1 MLVYKHASGIPD
13 KGYTCMNNFKVDLSR
28 CSQCG
33 ACVKSCQAELLLLD
47 PYPTMLEADLCILC
61 GHCLAVCPTGAI
73 SLGDDNP
80 AAGLP
85 VTRPRHPE
93 ELKGLILSRRSMRR
107 FKNKEVPQEIIDDLL
122 DTAWNAPTGA
132 NRGALQFS
140 VLADR
145 ASMQKFRALT
155 YQKVAE
161 SIKKPDLQQHPAMPY
176 MRHAIMSWADSKQD
190 IIFRG
195 APHALIVSSLPEAGT
210 GKEDA
215 IIALSYFELYAQS
228 LSLGT
233 LWNGL
238 LTWAVKDF
246 APCLQTRLGLPE
258 GAAVRYAMV
267 FGYPGLTYR
276 RTVDRGPARV
286 IKVEM

>member
-1 MLVYKHASGIPD
+1 
-13 KGYTCMNNFKVDLSR
+13 MNEFKVDIAR
-28 CSQCG
+28 CTQCG

-47 PYPTMLEADLCILC
+47 PYPTMLKADLCILC
-61 GHCLAVCPTGAI
+61 GHCLAVCPTGAV
-73 SLGDDNP
+73 SVGNLTP
-80 AAGLP
+80 EAGLP
-85 VTRPRHPE
+85 VTRKHHPE
-93 ELKGLILSRRSMRR
+93 DLKNLILSRRSMRH
-107 FKNKEVPQEIIDDLL
+107 FKSKDVPPEVIDDLIN
-122 DTAWNAPTGA
+122 TAWNAPTGA

-140 VLADR
+140 VLESRSA
-145 ASMQKFRALT
+145 MQKFRALT

-161 SIKKPDLQQHPAMPY
+161 SIKNPALQQHPAMPY
-176 MRHAIMSWADSKQD
+176 MRHAVMTWADSKED

-195 APHALIVSSLPEAGT
+195 APHAIIVSSLPEAST
-210 GKEDA
+210 GEEDA

-228 LSLGT
+228 LALGT

-246 APCLQTRLGLPE
+246 APCLQTRLALSE

-276 RTVDRGPARV
+276 RTVNRGPARAV
-286 IKVEM
+286 KVEM